1 MNKIKV
7 VFMGT
12 PEFSVPVLKML
23 IEKTEVVMVVTQPD
37 KEVGRKRILEA
48 SPVKKLALEH
58 NIPVF
63 QPSKIRNDF
72 TNVVDT
78 KPDLLITCAYGQIIP
93 KELLECAKF
102 GAVNIHASL
111 LPKYRGSAPI
121 NWAIINGDK
130 KTGITLMY
138 MDEHMD
144 TGDMIKWVETDIK
157 EDDTYGSLYDRLSI
171 LGSKLLEDNLE
182 YLVSEN
188 VKRYKQDD
196 EKSSLAPMIKRDIEL
211 IDFNDLGI
219 NIINKIRGLNP
230 SPLAYTLIN
239 GEEFKIL
246 SAEFEQSNSA
256 KTGIIVEAS
265 KKRLGISC
273 KDGIIYPKFVKPF
286 GKKQMDITSFL
297 NGIDKEKLL
306 NNQVG

>member
-121 NWAIINGDK
+121 NWTIINGDK

-144 TGDMIKWVETDIK
+144 TGDMIKWIETDIK

-182 YLVSEN
+182 YLASEN

-246 SAEFEQSNSA
+246 SAEFEQSNSV

>member
-1 MNKIKV
+1 MDKIRV

-23 IEKTEVVMVVTQPD
+23 IAKTDVVMVVTQPD
-37 KEVGRKRILEA
+37 KEVGRKKELEA

-58 NIPVF
+58 NIAVF
-63 QPSKIRNDF
+63 QPAKIRQDF
-72 TNVVDT
+72 ETIVNIH
-78 KPDLLITCAYGQIIP
+78 PDLLITCAYGQIIP
-93 KELLECAKF
+93 KELLECTKY
-102 GAVNIHASL
+102 GAINIHASL

-121 NWAIINGDK
+121 NWSIINGDE

-144 TGDMIKWVETDIK
+144 TGDMIKWVETKIL
-157 EDDTYGSLYDRLSI
+157 ENETYGSLYNRLSKM
-171 LGSKLLEDNLE
+171 GSKLLEDNLE
-182 YLVSEN
+182 YLVSDD

-196 EKSSLAPMIKRDIEL
+196 EKATLAPMIKRDIEL
-211 IDFNDLGI
+211 LDFNECGKS
-219 NIINKIRGLNP
+219 IINKIRGLNP

-239 GEEFKIL
+239 GEEFKIIE
-246 SAEFEQSNSA
+246 ADFEA
-256 KTGIIVEAS
+256 KAIDKPGVIVEIS

-286 GKKQMDITSFL
+286 GKKQMDIISYL
-297 NGIDKEKLL
+297 NGIDKEKLM
-306 NNQVG
+306 NIQVG